1 MAQLLREDEMQDSVR
16 GVVTNILGRDTFE
29 MQIIDTG
36 IFNENKYNNPECIR
50 IAGIND
56 PELYPGRHAGEMEKL
71 KNREVRCFI
80 MAIDSNGAVVAVV
93 QCIN

>member
-1 MAQLLREDEMQDSVR
+1 MPDSVR
-16 GVVTNILGRDTFE
+16 GIVTNIVGRDVFE
-29 MQIIDTG
+29 IKVLDAG
-36 IFNENKYNNPECIR
+36 KFNENKYKNSECIR

-56 PELYPGRHAGEMEKL
+56 PELYPGKQDACPMEKL

-80 MAIDSNGAVVAVV
+80 VAMDTEGNAVAVV